1 MMMRIKAVTRSLH
14 SKKGRFVSTF
24 EDYNEGSVLLAP
36 VHTVTSWKYVFLTDG
51 LEVFSPIYLPEC
63 ITQASRIEPVKYFEV
78 YVINR
83 Q

>member
-1 MMMRIKAVTRSLH
+1 MMRIKAVTRLLH
-14 SKKGRFVSTF
+14 SKKGRFVLSF
-24 EDYNEGSVLLAP
+24 EDCNEGSVLLAP
-36 VHTVTSWKYVFLTDG
+36 VHTVTGGKYVFLTDG

-63 ITQASRIEPVKYFEV
+63 ITQASRIEPVKYIEV